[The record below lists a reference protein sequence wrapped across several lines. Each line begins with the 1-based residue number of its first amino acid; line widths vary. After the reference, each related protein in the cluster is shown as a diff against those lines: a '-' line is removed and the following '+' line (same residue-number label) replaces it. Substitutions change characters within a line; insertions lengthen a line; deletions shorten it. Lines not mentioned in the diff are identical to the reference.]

1 MSDPQKHYFLLLFLT
16 LLILLNPYLFYV
28 TYRKIK
34 QVKDPNRNLSY
45 SILTI
50 AILYLLIFEVSIV
63 NTQEIILFI
72 EELNVIKDN
81 EILSQPK
88 SILRHIFWILWDV
101 QSIFQIFEWI
111 LMALIIHE
119 QKNKFIA

>member
-1 MSDPQKHYFLLLFLT
+1 MSDPQKHYLLLLYLT

-28 TYRKIK
+28 TFRKIK

-50 AILYLLIFEVSIV
+50 AILFLLIFEVSIV

-81 EILSQPK
+81 EILCQPK